1 MSFSFLSDTTRES
14 LEQER
19 ARLQNQRDS
28 IIQSAVDQATA
39 EIDQT
44 LQQINHLLGN
54 DTTAA
59 TTVSNKKAASS
70 KKTTASVPAKK
81 AQPTNKETAEPATT
95 KRKAT
100 ISKEASAPQKVG
112 KKAKPAATGAKV
124 AAKATE
130 SSPLLLKKDFKSST
144 PTEAVRQ
151 ILEKADK
158 PMSTDEVIQSIY
170 QSVKEPDR
178 AAARRSVGLILGRG
192 THQNLYEKLEE
203 NPPRYQLKA

>member
-1 MSFSFLSDTTRES
+1 MPFSFLSDTTRKS

-19 ARLQNQRDS
+19 TRLQSERDS

-39 EIDQT
+39 NIDQT

-54 DTTAA
+54 DTPAA
-59 TTVSNKKAASS
+59 TTVSSKKAASS
-70 KKTTASVPAKK
+70 KKATASVPAKK
-81 AQPTNKETAEPATT
+81 AQPTNQETDEPAAT

-100 ISKEASAPQKVG
+100 ASKGASEPQKVG
-112 KKAKPAATGAKV
+112 KKAKPAAAGSKAAAKV
-124 AAKATE
+124 TD
-130 SSPLLLKKDFKSST
+130 SSPLLLKKEFKSST

-158 PMSTDEVIQSIY
+158 PMSTDEVIQSLY

-178 AAARRSVGLILGRG
+178 AAARRTIGLVLGRG

-203 NPPRYQLKA
+203 NPPRYRLKA